1 MVFGHVAMMRCPTL
15 DPWHIRPIQPPV
27 NVQSTPRSM
36 KTSEAKTG
44 LSDGVGEFLRRE
56 RELRRISLDDV
67 AERTK
72 ISRRYLEAIEEG
84 RYDRLPGETFVR
96 GFIRSYAQSVGLDP
110 EDTLLMYNQARIVY
124 ERAPLRMERTS
135 PGRHAWNKH
144 SLLWLLAAGVVLG
157 GGVLVSVVG
166 LFEGPS
172 LLRWTSSARPDVAHT
187 SSGPPPLILTAI
199 ADSDTW
205 LQVTIDEQESQDM
218 VLRAGQS
225 TKWIGRERFVLS
237 IGNAR
242 ATRLRLN
249 GRDLTFSQPAQ
260 SILRHYT
267 ISREM
272 LP

>member
-1 MVFGHVAMMRCPTL
+1 MNASNGKMVTADDLG
-15 DPWHIRPIQPPV
+15 
-27 NVQSTPRSM
+27 
-36 KTSEAKTG
+36 G
-44 LSDGVGEFLRRE
+44 FLRRE

-72 ISRRYLEAIEEG
+72 ISRRYLEAIEEE

-110 EDTLLMYNQARIVY
+110 EDTLLIYNHSRMIHEEELRRTERPSPARRTWI
-124 ERAPLRMERTS
+124 ER
-135 PGRHAWNKH
+135 H
-144 SLLWLLAAGVVLG
+144 LLWLLLAGAVIV

-166 LFEGPS
+166 LLDKPS
-172 LLRWTSSARPDVAHT
+172 FTRWSSSPRPETTNSPSAVA
-187 SSGPPPLILTAI
+187 PLMLTVM

-205 LQVTIDEQESQDM
+205 LRVTIDEQEPQDM

-225 TKWIGRERFVLS
+225 TKWIGRERFILS

-249 GRDLTFSQPAQ
+249 GRDLTIPQPSQ

-267 ISREM
+267 ISRDM